1 MNNYFPVI
9 WLGLYSCDE
18 NKEKSE
24 KLVCKLKPFLG
35 IRVKSDH
42 ATNESKKQS
51 DFLKVPS
58 R

>member
-35 IRVKSDH
+35 ISVKSDH
-42 ATNESKKQS
+42 ATNESKKES
-51 DFLKVPS
+51 DFPF
-58 R
+58 